1 MHCRHLSLG
10 SYSFA
15 DCQAD
20 RTLTDFESWVCPS
33 TQLHFKM
40 HSGRNLAFKPV
51 HSITLTAWQ
60 TLLLLIQSSP
70 KEVLLSQAMEVLKKG
85 LANCRVLAASLHP
98 MVCFLAICMLCPT
111 AVRWLVNK
119 KWPSLILK
127 VCLRIVCGVLESC
140 GWAFLLHAGCI
151 LSHTMLAAHAC
162 TFHRMEL
169 VSCASY
175 HELRKAL

>member
-1 MHCRHLSLG
+1 MHCVHLS

-33 TQLHFKM
+33 AQLHFKI
-40 HSGRNLAFKPV
+40 HSAWNLAFKPV
-51 HSITLTAWQ
+51 HSITLTVWQ

-70 KEVLLSQAMEVLKKG
+70 KEAVLSQAMEILKKG
-85 LANCRVLAASLHP
+85 LANCRILAASFHP
-98 MVCFLAICMLCPT
+98 TVCFLAICMLCPT
-111 AVRWLVNK
+111 AVRWLLNK

-140 GWAFLLHAGCI
+140 RWAFLLHACCFPPHP
-151 LSHTMLAAHAC
+151 LLAAHAYAS
-162 TFHRMEL
+162 HRMEL